1 MLELTILFCLKSQ
14 ITLLSVLQRLGLNP
28 IFKIFY
34 KINIF
39 IITNLLKLTSVL
51 FLSASF
57 FLTSCSKDNMKGTR
71 VVVKTRTFPQ
81 ADAGPDQLE
90 EGKIKRRTHEVSDN
104 WKSTVFKMEEG
115 RLRKYQKTLVLKP
128 KT

>member
-14 ITLLSVLQRLGLNP
+14 ITLLSVLQRLALNP
-28 IFKIFY
+28 TFKKYY

-57 FLTSCSKDNMKGTR
+57 FLTSCSKDNMKGTK
-71 VVVKTRTFPQ
+71 VVVKMRTFP
-81 ADAGPDQLE
+81 
-90 EGKIKRRTHEVSDN
+90 
-104 WKSTVFKMEEG
+104 
-115 RLRKYQKTLVLKP
+115 
-128 KT
+128 

>member
-1 MLELTILFCLKSQ
+1 
-14 ITLLSVLQRLGLNP
+14 
-28 IFKIFY
+28 
-34 KINIF
+34 
-39 IITNLLKLTSVL
+39 
-51 FLSASF
+51 
-57 FLTSCSKDNMKGTR
+57 MKGTR